1 MPDLEETQMGTPED
15 SANVAPSEDA
25 MQGLSKS
32 ASADLGLFE
41 EEPTHVAEAPE
52 LGEEFKPYSQFPWED
67 MPEEVREPFLEKLKK
82 FHGDMSRGVNEAA
95 QLRKDV
101 EQFRQKADWFDTLTS
116 QKWFQDAY
124 LSQQDGGQAKQPE
137 KPATLKLSEYGLD
150 NEAGDAIERVIQDR
164 VGNALGPLTQQLQ
177 YLQRKVMSDTTDREL
192 QEVREIARQKGL
204 PTPDEKMTRM
214 TQIIQSGEARTVKDA
229 WRLAVFDELPDIIS
243 KNARKA
249 AQDELRQKA
258 ASTLP
263 PRVGP
268 ATAPGEEIFVGPNA
282 VSEALHAAI
291 AEHARSAKGR

>member
-1 MPDLEETQMGTPED
+1 MPDLEETQMGAPED
-15 SANVAPSEDA
+15 SAAAVPSEDA

-32 ASADLGLFE
+32 ASADLGLFD
-41 EEPTHVAEAPE
+41 EEPAASAVAPE

-67 MPEEVREPFLEKLKK
+67 LPEEVREPFLEKLKK

-124 LSQQDGGQAKQPE
+124 LQQQGGGQPAQD
-137 KPATLKLSEYGLD
+137 KPAPVKLSQYGLD
-150 NEAGDAIERVIQDR
+150 DEAGDAIERVIQER

-192 QEVREIARQKGL
+192 QEVREIAKQKGL
-204 PTPDEKMTRM
+204 PSPDEKMSRM

-229 WRLAVFDELPDIIS
+229 WRLAIFDELPDIVS

-249 AQDELRQKA
+249 AQEELRNKA

-268 ATAPGEEIFVGPNA
+268 ATEPGEEIFVGPNA

-291 AEHARSAKGR
+291 AEHARAAKGR